1 MESLGAKTRRTRKV
15 KIGMK
20 TGSLLRKEPAA
31 GVLFMGLYR
40 KAYKYQE
47 APCSPG
53 NQAKDRNENGPKIGA
68 KSSQESERNKA
79 KDRNENEPKI
89 GTPLTKQTDS
99 RVSKMQRTGL
109 SIHSCFMAADFLS
122 RNAASMIQ
130 HQNKSSITDGKL
142 FCNE

>member
-1 MESLGAKTRRTRKV
+1 MESLGAKARHARIV

-53 NQAKDRNENGPKIGA
+53 NQAKDRNDTRPKIGM
-68 KSSQESERNKA
+68 KTGQRSE
-79 KDRNENEPKI
+79 
-89 GTPLTKQTDS
+89 
-99 RVSKMQRTGL
+99 
-109 SIHSCFMAADFLS
+109 
-122 RNAASMIQ
+122 
-130 HQNKSSITDGKL
+130 
-142 FCNE
+142 